1 MPLTVHCRYVVVL
14 VAALLCLQ
22 LPAVAAEISVAD
34 AAEQQNQAAIRKLVS
49 SRTDVNVAQRDGT
62 TALHWAAHWDDRETA
77 GLLIQ
82 AGARVNAATD
92 EGVTPLLLAAINA
105 DSSMLDLLLRAGADP
120 NMVSA
125 VGETPLM
132 TAAQTGNVDAV
143 KLLLAHGASVDSREK
158 SAGQTALMRAVA
170 ANRPAIAKLLIAAGA
185 DVKARSNERF
195 SPLLFATQQGNLET
209 VKLLL
214 DAGADPN
221 ESAPDGIGGD
231 TNARLLYKPNTEAGA
246 LLVAIDSA
254 PEREEMF
261 RTRSGDV
268 ASGDSLLDLEH
279 EAHQQVAM
287 YLLDHGANPNEKGAG
302 RTPLHSAI
310 QRDMPELV
318 QMLVNHGA
326 DVNARLDKALPAV
339 SRLGVPVPLGST
351 GFMLAANYTNLEIM
365 RILLKAGADPKLRS
379 KDQTT
384 ALMLAVGLNWVEGMD
399 KYGRRWFREGTAGLQ
414 QAAKDAV
421 KLCLEVG
428 LDINAVNA
436 AGQSAIMA
444 GVYFGGTEMT
454 QFLVDHGANI
464 NVKNKK
470 GQTPYSVAAFGE
482 YHAGSFMLHK
492 DTAAL
497 LEKLGADTHLGVA
510 GTPDADPQ

>member
-1 MPLTVHCRYVVVL
+1 LASPAP
-14 VAALLCLQ
+14 AADS
-22 LPAVAAEISVAD
+22 PVAD
-34 AAEQQNQAAIRKLVS
+34 AAERQNQAAIRRLVDS
-49 SRTDVNVAQRDGT
+49 GADVNAPQRDGT
-62 TALHWAAHWDDRETA
+62 TALHWAAHWDDREVA
-77 GLLIQ
+77 ALLIQ

-92 EGVTPLLLAAINA
+92 EGITPQLLAAINPN
-105 DSSMLDLLLRAGADP
+105 SSMLDLLLRAGADP
-120 NMVSA
+120 NMASV

-132 TAAQTGNVDAV
+132 TAAQTGNIGAV
-143 KLLLAHGASVDSREK
+143 KLLLAHGAAVDGREK
-158 SAGQTALMRAVA
+158 SAGQTVLMRAVA
-170 ANRPAIAKLLIAAGA
+170 ANQPAIAKLLIAAGA

-195 SPLLFATQQGNLET
+195 SPLLFAAQQGNLES

-231 TNARLLYKPNTEAGA
+231 TNARLPYKPNTEAGA

-254 PEREEMF
+254 PEREEML
-261 RTRSGDV
+261 RTRRGDLG
-268 ASGDSLLDLEH
+268 SGDSTLNVEYQ
-279 EAHQQVAM
+279 AHQQVAM
-287 YLLDHGANPNEKGAG
+287 YLLKHGADPNEKGAG

-310 QRDMPELV
+310 QRAMPELV
-318 QMLVNHGA
+318 QMLIDHGA
-326 DVNARLDKALPAV
+326 DVNARIEKPLPAV

-351 GFMLAANYTNLEIM
+351 PFMLAANYTNLEIM

-379 KDQTT
+379 RDQTT
-384 ALMLAVGLNWVEGMD
+384 ALMLAAGVNMLEGMD
-399 KYGRRWFREGTAGLQ
+399 KYGRRWFREGTAPLQ
-414 QAAKDAV
+414 QAAQDTV
-421 KLCLEVG
+421 ELCLEVG
-428 LDINAVNA
+428 LDVNAVNS

-444 GVYFGGTEMT
+444 GVYFGGTAMT

-482 YHAGSFMLHK
+482 YHAGSFMFHK

-510 GTPDADPQ
+510 GSPDADPQ